1 MKPILTCLLL
11 SLVIVSFGQKKK
23 TYLPVWTFHQDSVNI
38 YGLSVGLWDFAER
51 TKHTTSDG
59 VRIALVGEGILV
71 AFAPSDPIPDNDSMY
86 RAFKADTASERING
100 INISVTG
107 SSGTYEINGIS
118 LGVIGHF
125 TKRVN
130 GISASL
136 LNYSNQHN
144 GIQIGVFVNECYK
157 MRGLQIGV
165 VNKSRKTK
173 GVQLGLWNIN
183 EKRKLPLINW
193 NF

>member
-1 MKPILTCLLL
+1 MKALLTNVLLLL
-11 SLVIVSFGQKKK
+11 SVICFGQKKK
-23 TYLPVWTFHQDSVNI
+23 TYLPVWTFHQDSINI

-51 TKHTTSDG
+51 TKHTTSNG
-59 VRIALVGEGILV
+59 VRIALIGEGILV
-71 AFAPSDPIPDNDSMY
+71 AFAPSDPIPDNDSSY
-86 RAFKADTASERING
+86 RSFKEEPATERING
-100 INISVTG
+100 INISATG
-107 SSGTYEINGIS
+107 SSGVYEINGIS

-130 GISASL
+130 GISASV
-136 LNYSNQHN
+136 LNYANQHN
-144 GIQIGVFVNECYK
+144 GIQVGVFINECYK

-165 VNKSRKTK
+165 LNKSRKTK
-173 GVQLGLWNIN
+173 GLQLGLWNIN